1 MAMCKRKRVWIY
13 CRIACADNFSMQLQ
27 VDELRRYAAE
37 HGYIIAGITQEHGN
51 GLSLNRQG
59 LSEVM
64 AAAENGST
72 DIVLVKC
79 VSRIARHTAHL
90 LEFIRT
96 LREYWVSLESAF
108 GEV

>member
-1 MAMCKRKRVWIY
+1 MCKRKRVWIY
-13 CRIACADNFSMQLQ
+13 CRIAGADSFSMQLQ

-37 HGYIIAGITQEHGN
+37 RGYIIAGITQEHGN

-59 LSEVM
+59 LANV
-64 AAAENGST
+64 ATAVENGST

-96 LREYWVSLESAF
+96 LREYGVFLESTF
-108 GEV
+108 SEV